1 MRSLRF
7 LTITVGALAI
17 LSARADVTLAPLF
30 ADHAVLQRDRPVPIW
45 GTADVGEKVV
55 VTFAGQSHAVTAAA
69 DGRWIVVLD
78 ALPTSAV
85 GADLVVTGKNTLT
98 LKNIVVGDVWLCSG
112 QSNMEF
118 TVDSRPGTWQATS
131 RVTGADADIALA
143 RYPLIRHIRIGQSV
157 AAAPSGTV
165 ATSGWQLTTPQ
176 TVGGFTAVGYFF
188 ARDLFQKL
196 GVPIGLVHSSYSG
209 TPVEAWMSPAALAS
223 APEFTRVSERWA
235 EDLAAYAARKTQFDR
250 DLAAWTA
257 AEAAAKTLVAP
268 TKKSGS
274 KTPVATP
281 HATFLQAN
289 PRPRA
294 PRGFPSDPWQPAGLF
309 NGMINPLLPYAL
321 RGALW
326 YQGES
331 NADRPAEYHALFTA
345 MITAW
350 RAHFGQDDL
359 PFFWVNLADFKRPA
373 DLTGRSWAF
382 LREAQTRTLALAH
395 TGQALAIDLGDPQ
408 EIHPTNKQEVG
419 RRLALLAKNRVYGL
433 TTADTGPTFLAATRE
448 GAALR
453 VTFAHAGDGLVA
465 HDRPV
470 QSLEVAGA
478 DRVFRPA
485 TAQIIRDT
493 LLVSAPEVRD
503 PVAVRYA
510 WFNAP
515 EANLYNGSGLPA
527 APFRSDN
534 W

>member
-1 MRSLRF
+1 MPSNIGAWKTKAEIRSEPRAPANKQNFPSRETPSAYLQQSAERSDSSFSAALFQMRKRTSLAALAGPRLDSAEPRNFSRTFRPRRSAREHKSGELAERPFLGWIHGPLMRSLRF
-7 LTITVGALAI
+7 LTITVGALVS
-17 LSARADVTLAPLF
+17 LSARADVALAPLF

-45 GTADVGEKVV
+45 GTADVGEKVI

-78 ALPTSAV
+78 ARPASAI

-98 LKNIVVGDVWLCSG
+98 LKNIVIGDVWLCSG

-131 RVTGADADIALA
+131 RVTGADAEIALA

-209 TPVEAWMSPAALAS
+209 TPVEAWMSQAALAS
-223 APEFTRVSERWA
+223 SVEFARVSERWT

-268 TKKSGS
+268 TKKSGP
-274 KTPVATP
+274 KTPVLTP
-281 HATFLQAN
+281 HAAFVQAN
-289 PRPRA
+289 PRPRM

-350 RAHFGQDDL
+350 RAHFGQADL

-382 LREAQTRTLALAH
+382 LREAQTRTLALAN
-395 TGQALAIDLGDPQ
+395 TGQALAIDLGDPH
-408 EIHPTNKQEVG
+408 EIHPTNKQ
-419 RRLALLAKNRVYGL
+419 
-433 TTADTGPTFLAATRE
+433 
-448 GAALR
+448 
-453 VTFAHAGDGLVA
+453 
-465 HDRPV
+465 
-470 QSLEVAGA
+470 
-478 DRVFRPA
+478 
-485 TAQIIRDT
+485 
-493 LLVSAPEVRD
+493 
-503 PVAVRYA
+503 
-510 WFNAP
+510 
-515 EANLYNGSGLPA
+515 
-527 APFRSDN
+527 
-534 W
+534 